1 LIAVLSQA
9 LCPLAA
15 GKGRIAAYEFMVVTP
30 AIANLIRENK
40 TYRIDSSI
48 QTGKKLGMQLLD
60 EHLWQLYEIGKITLE
75 EMIDKARQ
83 PGDLQDKAIAKMS
96 ALRGKAKEKKKA
108 AKKEMEDIGPI
119 LRT

>member
-1 LIAVLSQA
+1 
-9 LCPLAA
+9 
-15 GKGRIAAYEFMVVTP
+15 MVVTP

-60 EHLWQLYEIGKITLE
+60 EHLWQLYDIGKITLE
-75 EMIDKARQ
+75 EMLEKGRQ
-83 PGDLQDKAIAKMS
+83 PGMLQDKARAKIS
-96 ALRGKAKEKKKA
+96 ALRGKRKEP
-108 AKKEMEDIGPI
+108 AKKELEDMGEI